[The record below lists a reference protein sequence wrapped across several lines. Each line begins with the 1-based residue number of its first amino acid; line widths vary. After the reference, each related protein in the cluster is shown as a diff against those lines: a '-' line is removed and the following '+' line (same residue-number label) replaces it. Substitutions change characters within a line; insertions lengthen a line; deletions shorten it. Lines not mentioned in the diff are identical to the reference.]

1 METDMKKYFNFEWN
15 ATRKN
20 FWMFTLFVLIIST
33 LITAAQGVAVGPVL
47 TFWIIVNL
55 IFSLALIIPN
65 IAINKARLNDAGW
78 SGWWMLL
85 PILNIIV
92 MGFFPTKIEDNKYL
106 K

>member
-1 METDMKKYFNFEWN
+1 METNIKKYFNFEWN

-20 FWMFTLFVLIIST
+20 FWMFTVFVIIIST
-33 LITAAQGVAVGPVL
+33 IISAAQGVAIGPVL
-47 TFWIIVNL
+47 TFWLIVNL
-55 IFSLALIIPN
+55 VFSLALIIPN

-92 MGFFPTKIEDNKYL
+92 MGLFPTKTEDNKYL